1 MKIILV
7 ILGTVSLVLG
17 IVGIFV
23 PLLPTTPFLL
33 LSAAAYFKGSA
44 RLYKWLLNQKY
55 LGPYIRNF
63 KENKAIPLHAKIYA
77 VVLLWGTIGYCILFL
92 SLPVY
97 VRVILGIIA
106 AGVTWHILSFKTL
119 KK

>member
-1 MKIILV
+1 MKMILV

-17 IVGIFV
+17 VAGIFV

-33 LSAAAYFKGSA
+33 LSAAAYFKGSV
-44 RLYKWLLNQKY
+44 RLYNRLLNQKY
-55 LGPYIRNF
+55 LGQYIRNF
-63 KENKAIPLHAKIYA
+63 RENRAIPLRAKIYA
-77 VVLLWGTIGYCILFL
+77 VALLLGTIGYCIIFL

-119 KK
+119 RR